1 MTGLAVFSWFSSM
14 KDISSVS
21 LASLKFVVC
30 MYSCTLNADKLGAI
44 LLVT

>member
-21 LASLKFVVC
+21 LSLKFVVH
-30 MYSCTLNADKLGAI
+30 MYV
-44 LLVT
+44 LLYSQCG

>member
-30 MYSCTLNADKLGAI
+30 IRMYV
-44 LLVT
+44 LLYSQRG